1 MNHAQAEPLR
11 RSRILVVED
20 DIILALDMERSL
32 RNAGAEVF
40 GPVKTVADAN
50 ALAKI
55 APLTCAVLD
64 VNLGSELVF
73 PAAHI
78 LKERNI
84 NTIFCTG
91 YGDLDSLIKDWP
103 DARVLAKP
111 VRSQLLIRA
120 VRSAHEHNDRTSIR
134 SFA

>member
-78 LKERNI
+78 LKERNM
-84 NTIFCTG
+84 NTILCTD
-91 YGDLDSLIKDWP
+91 YGDLDSLRKGWL
-103 DARVLAKP
+103 DARALTEPFRA
-111 VRSQLLIRA
+111 QLLIRTVQA
-120 VRSAHEHNDRTSIR
+120 AHQQNGRI
-134 SFA
+134 